1 VRERPKAEALGYPD
15 ASAKTKTTASAKA
28 KAKAKT
34 KAQATA
40 KANRK
45 ATATADPCGMTNKRT
60 GKGKGEIQGSFTTFR
75 MTTRF

>member
-1 VRERPKAEALGYPD
+1 VRERPKAEVLGYPD

-45 ATATADPCGMTNKRT
+45 ATATADPCGMTNKGQATAKTKYRDPSLRS
-60 GKGKGEIQGSFTTFR
+60 G
-75 MTTRF
+75 